1 MVHRHE
7 EEEEVVN
14 QVEVEIE
21 VEVVVEVVEEE
32 VEVDHHQDD
41 HHYEGTGMRS
51 IGREEIYGLEFTCH
65 YFMQTVK
72 YERRGFVGGRR
83 IWVGE
88 WAYHGKDES
97 G

>member
-41 HHYEGTGMRS
+41 QSLRVDWDEKCRKRRDIWFG
-51 IGREEIYGLEFTCH
+51 IYLSLL
-65 YFMQTVK
+65 YADSQVRAK
-72 YERRGFVGGRR
+72 GFGRR
-83 IWVGE
+83 
-88 WAYHGKDES
+88 
-97 G
+97 